1 VTEETFNPL
10 KETTKIL
17 HISLQINTGELLW
30 NLAEA
35 PPYRVN
41 YTFGWCFFIFTIRL
55 SEGTKIMAKQ
65 VMTDAELD
73 NCIFFQ
79 TVVEVSFGGELAD
92 EGLVQDYTDE
102 SVKINGWHY
111 LRCNSTITKCG
122 KR

>member
-1 VTEETFNPL
+1 ME
-10 KETTKIL
+10 I
-17 HISLQINTGELLW
+17 
-30 NLAEA
+30 AEA

-41 YTFGWCFFIFTIRL
+41 SRLVWCFFIFTIRL
-55 SEGTKIMAKQ
+55 SGEKIMAKH
-65 VMTDAELD
+65 VMTDADLD

-111 LRCNSTITKCG
+111 LRCNSTIKKSR